1 MWVLTVD
8 KNDGQLELINVASI
22 SYNEESKEM
31 VIYCVDTSNFILEG
45 VSKQEYI
52 RYIRRIY
59 SDGQV
64 DLSNTGY
71 KGYWDSDD

>member
-22 SYNEESKEM
+22 SYSEESKEM

-59 SDGQV
+59 SDGKI
-64 DLSNTGY
+64 DLSNTSY
-71 KGYWDSDD
+71 KGYWDNND

>member
-22 SYNEESKEM
+22 SYSEESKEM

>member
-22 SYNEESKEM
+22 SYSEESKEM

-45 VSKQEYI
+45 VSKQDYI

-59 SDGQV
+59 SDGKI
-64 DLSNTGY
+64 DLSTTSY
-71 KGYWDSDD
+71 KGYWDNND

>member
-22 SYNEESKEM
+22 SYSEESKEM

-52 RYIRRIY
+52 RYIRMIY
-59 SDGQV
+59 SDGKI
-64 DLSNTGY
+64 DLSNTSY
-71 KGYWDSDD
+71 KGYWDSND

>member
-22 SYNEESKEM
+22 SYSEESKEM

-59 SDGQV
+59 SDGKI

-71 KGYWDSDD
+71 KGYWDNND